1 MMKVLSLCGALL
13 ATGLTAAT
21 PSASHAEDAAA
32 PIPACALSGANSVF
46 IGGAPALRLSDV
58 VNCPPELYEI
68 VPSIMIEGQPMVK
81 FRTGAGEKGRCTAR
95 GEETVMAESEP
106 ASRLGDVTCTQD

>member
-1 MMKVLSLCGALL
+1 MRFFRFAGAVLALGL
-13 ATGLTAAT
+13 ATAS
-21 PSASHAEDAAA
+21 PSLSVAEDAAP
-32 PIPACALSGANSVF
+32 PIPACALTGAQSVF

-81 FRTGAGEKGRCTAR
+81 FRSGVGEKGNCTAR
-95 GEETVMAESEP
+95 GEETVMADGETT
-106 ASRLGDVTCTQD
+106 SRVGDVNCTQK

>member
-1 MMKVLSLCGALL
+1 MMKTLQLAGFTLASAL
-13 ATGLTAAT
+13 AAAL
-21 PSASHAEDAAA
+21 PAEAGDAAA
-32 PIPACALSGANSVF
+32 PIPACALSGAQSVF

-81 FRTGAGEKGRCTAR
+81 FRTGVGGKGNCTAR
-95 GEETVMAESEP
+95 GEETVLAEGEST
-106 ASRLGDVTCTQD
+106 SRVGEVECV

>member
-1 MMKVLSLCGALL
+1 MKVLRSPALGL
-13 ATGLTAAT
+13 ALSMLAAR
-21 PSASHAEDAAA
+21 PSVSAAEEAAA
-32 PIPACALSGANSVF
+32 PIPACAMSGAQSVF

-81 FRTGAGEKGRCTAR
+81 FRTGAGEKGSCTAR
-95 GEETVMAESEP
+95 GEETVMAEGG
-106 ASRLGDVTCTQD
+106 AANRLGDVTCTQK